1 MRGIRRAWSRRRDT
15 AAVETG
21 QPAPDA
27 PVLLQRL
34 NPDSLARG
42 LVERSALLFQPMRT
56 LGWDV
61 AVTPR
66 GPVVI
71 EANNW
76 WAPFTA
82 LPSEAWE
89 LVLAG

>member
-1 MRGIRRAWSRRRDT
+1 
-15 AAVETG
+15 
-21 QPAPDA
+21 
-27 PVLLQRL
+27 
-34 NPDSLARG
+34 
-42 LVERSALLFQPMRT
+42 
-56 LGWDV
+56 
-61 AVTPR
+61 VTPR

-89 LVLAG
+89 LVLAGWGCPGMAGRRSRGRDPRTVDAVRRADVGPSVTQTMGRAR